1 MARFGLL
8 AALSLVLGYIDR
20 ATPLTWILGGTIPGI
35 KLGLANTVLL
45 YAVYLMDWRGCVLL
59 MLTKVLLSGFMFG
72 SMSAIIYSL
81 SGGVLSLIVMLA
93 VKWRPA
99 LGAFVIGLMALAADG
114 YLLYQHPSPKG
125 QMLWC
130 ILLIGLAAAA
140 SFAIAAVIRKKP
152 EYKLMGVSLAGAV
165 FHNIGQC
172 LAASFIVHTPQLL
185 YSYLPVLAGIGAVV
199 GCLTGFVAKLVMKA
213 IRSPGF

>member
-45 YAVYLMDWRGCVLL
+45 YAVYLMDWRGSVLL
-59 MLTKVLLSGFMFG
+59 MLTKVVLSGFMFG

-81 SGGVLSLIVMLA
+81 SGGILSLIVMLL
-93 VKWRPA
+93 VKKRPA
-99 LGAFVIGLMALAADG
+99 VGAFIIGLLAAAADA
-114 YLLYQHPSPKG
+114 YLLYRHPSPKG

-130 ILLIGLAAAA
+130 IILIALAATAA
-140 SFAIAAVIRKKP
+140 FILAVIIAKRP
-152 EYKLMGVSLAGAV
+152 GYSIIGVSLAGAV
-165 FHNIGQC
+165 FHNVGQVI
-172 LAASFIVHTPQLL
+172 AASLIVQTPQLL
-185 YSYLPVLAGIGAVV
+185 YSYLPVLVGIGAVV
-199 GCLTGFVAKLVMKA
+199 GCLTGFVAKLVFRA

>member
-93 VKWRPA
+93 VKRKPA

-125 QMLWC
+125 QMFWC
-130 ILLIGLAAAA
+130 ILLIGLAVAA
-140 SFAIAAVIRKKP
+140 SFAIAVVIRKKP
-152 EYKLMGVSLAGAV
+152 EYRLMGVSLAGAV
-165 FHNIGQC
+165 FHNVGQC
-172 LAASFIVHTPQLL
+172 LAASFIVRTPQLL